1 LSLDHFCYISNLET
15 KKTNK
20 QTNKKIKPLN
30 EVLFILEWFLLL
42 LKSRKRLILI
52 PPIPMEFLVSFLQ
65 TLELITLIIVG
76 VVFRAIKKDGT
87 LLYEGASGVR
97 GLEHKNHPLT
107 LDSVFFIGSCT
118 KVSVL

>member
-1 LSLDHFCYISNLET
+1 
-15 KKTNK
+15 
-20 QTNKKIKPLN
+20 
-30 EVLFILEWFLLL
+30 
-42 LKSRKRLILI
+42 
-52 PPIPMEFLVSFLQ
+52 MEFLVSFLQ